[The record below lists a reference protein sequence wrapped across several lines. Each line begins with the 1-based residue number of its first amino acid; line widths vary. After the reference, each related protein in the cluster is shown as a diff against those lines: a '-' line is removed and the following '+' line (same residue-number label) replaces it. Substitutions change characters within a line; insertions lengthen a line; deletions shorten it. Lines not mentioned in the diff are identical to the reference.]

1 MQDLFSLDRKRKIKP
16 KSHTSMQ
23 YISFVIII
31 IQTYYVRFKVNMS
44 GMLAA
49 YDCTVQEDWSR

>member
-1 MQDLFSLDRKRKIKP
+1 
-16 KSHTSMQ
+16 MQ

-44 GMLAA
+44 GMFAA
-49 YDCTVQEDWSR
+49 YDCTVQEDWSRSTK